1 MILHTFIGRLGLALL
16 LIGSLLPALAAAE
29 PPEQRPL
36 RLGVLSLAPPAQTHT
51 DWQPFAD
58 YLGDRLGRRISIVVP
73 RGFEAMRD
81 AIKAGELDFFYIN
94 GHIHY
99 RLKQSG
105 HSVAVLQ
112 MINLEGRNVS
122 QSHIFVRADSG
133 IRTVADLENR
143 RIAYVS
149 PMGAGSYLAPRSYLY
164 EQGIE
169 SGVETEEFF
178 TRNHPNSV
186 YGVLLGD
193 YDAAALCRLRY
204 QLLSEKIDMGDLAVV
219 GVSFE
224 YAEHVIAVRPDLDPG
239 IVSAL
244 REAGI
249 GMINDAQ
256 GRAILA
262 AMRPL
267 KIQSFA
273 AYDPGVEEL
282 TRRQLEIMQGGE
294 AE

>member
-112 MINLEGRNVS
+112 MI
-122 QSHIFVRADSG
+122 
-133 IRTVADLENR
+133 
-143 RIAYVS
+143 
-149 PMGAGSYLAPRSYLY
+149 
-164 EQGIE
+164 
-169 SGVETEEFF
+169 
-178 TRNHPNSV
+178 
-186 YGVLLGD
+186 
-193 YDAAALCRLRY
+193 
-204 QLLSEKIDMGDLAVV
+204 
-219 GVSFE
+219 
-224 YAEHVIAVRPDLDPG
+224 
-239 IVSAL
+239 
-244 REAGI
+244 
-249 GMINDAQ
+249 
-256 GRAILA
+256 
-262 AMRPL
+262 
-267 KIQSFA
+267 
-273 AYDPGVEEL
+273 
-282 TRRQLEIMQGGE
+282 
-294 AE
+294 